1 MAMQRGQKKKPESH
15 SCLPHAQY
23 MAENKIAGRYI
34 VIPMRPEG
42 SESLSEEELVGLVT
56 RDSMIGVCALPA
68 YKRGE

>member
-1 MAMQRGQKKKPESH
+1 
-15 SCLPHAQY
+15 